1 MSGTPHRNLHMFGKL
16 CGDQPAK
23 KVVFVTTMWD
33 KLSRDQQARAK
44 EREAQLEEKYLRPML
59 DQGAIIK
66 RSDNTPKGAWE
77 IISGLIDS
85 KSETLPVLLQE
96 EMVVLHRSLNET
108 EAAKTLYN
116 QLQVLL
122 SDHKATIDALLK
134 EAKKSNNPQTL
145 TSLEADKTR
154 IQNELDK
161 TFEQVRKLKISLPR
175 RISLWFA
182 KKPKGVCPSLSVCML
197 SADSNRSLG
206 SSQLFWVALSDRQQL
221 PNIAISTS
229 CLPVNVD
236 F

>member
-33 KLSRDQQARAK
+33 KLTPEQQARGK

-59 DQGAIIK
+59 EQGSITK
-66 RSDNTPKGAWE
+66 RSDNTSGAAWE
-77 IISGLIDS
+77 IICGLSHS
-85 KSETLPVLLQE
+85 KTETLPVLLQE
-96 EMVVLHRSLNET
+96 EMVHLHRSLNET

-134 EAKKSNNPQTL
+134 EAKKSNNTRTL
-145 TSLEADKTR
+145 ASLEADKAR
-154 IQNELDK
+154 IQSELDK

-175 RISLWFA
+175 RIALWFA
-182 KKPKGVCPSLSVCML
+182 KKPKGVCLSLSVCML
-197 SADSNRSLG
+197 YADSKSFFREQSTFLG
-206 SSQLFWVALSDRQQL
+206 SFVAAQ
-221 PNIAISTS
+221 
-229 CLPVNVD
+229 
-236 F
+236 